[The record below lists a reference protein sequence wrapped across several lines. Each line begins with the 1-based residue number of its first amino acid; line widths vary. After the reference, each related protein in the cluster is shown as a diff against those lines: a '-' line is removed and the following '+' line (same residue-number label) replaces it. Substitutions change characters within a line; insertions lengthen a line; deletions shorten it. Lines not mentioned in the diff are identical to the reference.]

1 MRNPEDEH
9 DGGGHEPKRD
19 PRGNLVLMLIL
30 IVSAIT
36 FLLAAFGVIELG
48 GTGTFDCSVVG
59 CGD

>member
-1 MRNPEDEH
+1 MFDWFRKH
-9 DGGGHEPKRD
+9 D
-19 PRGNLVLMLIL
+19 PRGNRVLMLIL

-36 FLLAAFGVIELG
+36 LLLAAFGVIKLW